1 LGPCKPPPKQS
12 SYSKLQRCTVLD
24 GRKHLFCLSWQVRR
38 LAPPKPTIKVL
49 YNPADPEVQFEAM
62 AIMMDRISADD
73 SLRLWLEGDPRR
85 RDDIAECSPG
95 SRVHPWIQQAVAPG
109 SRRQRRVPP
118 GIGNKARWKAAMP
131 SAAAGKDQAAA
142 PGPTVR

>member
-1 LGPCKPPPKQS
+1 
-12 SYSKLQRCTVLD
+12 
-24 GRKHLFCLSWQVRR
+24 
-38 LAPPKPTIKVL
+38 
-49 YNPADPEVQFEAM
+49 
-62 AIMMDRISADD
+62 MMDRISADD

-109 SRRQRRVPP
+109 SRPQRRVPP